1 MLPAIATALPLFV
14 IPGGDFPAWAPFAF
28 GAIALASFAVIV
40 YQAVRYFRDNPGDG
54 TRRGDER
61 GDDPGDRDRG
71 DRGDGPGYGGRPGDA
86 PPPR

>member
-1 MLPAIATALPLFV
+1 MLPAIATSLPLFV

-54 TRRGDER
+54 TRRDER
-61 GDDPGDRDRG
+61 GDDPGERDRG
-71 DRGDGPGYGGRPGDA
+71 DGYGDGPGD
-86 PPPR
+86 PPR